1 MVNYKLCFAFTQS
14 FLQLVDTIH
23 EIKCRPI
30 FKERHYSCLLKP
42 FSWTFADIPTNESR
56 FSWLVFIKF
65 FITTS
70 VYRFGVNF
78 KPCVV
83 IRSLCLCCWK
93 ALLKLGVRFIQ
104 FVTLEAAFLASGN
117 GFSIKYYSFR
127 RVETDFFS

>member
-1 MVNYKLCFAFTQS
+1 MVNYKLFFAFTQS
-14 FLQLVDTIH
+14 FLQLVNTIH

-30 FKERHYSCLLKP
+30 FKERHYSCSLKP
-42 FSWTFADIPTNESR
+42 FSWIFADIPTNESS
-56 FSWLVFIKF
+56 FFWLVFIKF

-104 FVTLEAAFLASGN
+104 FVTLETAFLASGN

>member
-1 MVNYKLCFAFTQS
+1 MVNFKPFFAFIQS
-14 FLQLVDTIH
+14 FLRQADTIH

-93 ALLKLGVRFIQ
+93 ALLKLSVRFIQ

-127 RVETDFFS
+127 RVETDFFP

>member
-93 ALLKLGVRFIQ
+93 ALLKLSVRFIQ

>member
-1 MVNYKLCFAFTQS
+1 MVNFKPFFAFIQS
-14 FLQLVDTIH
+14 FLRLVDTIH

-30 FKERHYSCLLKP
+30 FKKRHYSCSLKP
-42 FSWTFADIPTNESR
+42 FSWTFADIPTNESS
-56 FSWLVFIKF
+56 FFWLVFIKF

-78 KPCVV
+78 KPCVF
-83 IRSLCLCCWK
+83 IWSFCLCCWK

>member
-1 MVNYKLCFAFTQS
+1 MVNYKLFFAFTQS
-14 FLQLVDTIH
+14 FLQLVNTIH

-65 FITTS
+65 FITTN

-93 ALLKLGVRFIQ
+93 ALLKLSVRFIQ

>member
-1 MVNYKLCFAFTQS
+1 MVNFKPFFAFIQS
-14 FLQLVDTIH
+14 FLRQADTIH
-23 EIKCRPI
+23 EIQCRPI

-70 VYRFGVNF
+70 VYRFGANF